1 VSQPHAGSPSVRAL
15 SAQAPRVA
23 GEVVVRLGSVGGV
36 VEVGAVVGELA
47 GDVMGEVA
55 VNMGREG

>member
-1 VSQPHAGSPSVRAL
+1 
-15 SAQAPRVA
+15 VA
-23 GEVVVRLGSVGGV
+23 GEVAVRLGAVGGV